1 MTKTEELLVTRYGL
15 LLSLTDLAG
24 LLNRSVDGL
33 RITLSGNN
41 QLARQIR
48 PAKIKLGRRVM
59 FKAAE
64 VARFLDEAE

>member
-1 MTKTEELLVTRYGL
+1 MTRTEELLVSRYGV
-15 LLSLTDLAG
+15 LLSLTDLAA

-41 QLARQIR
+41 ELARQIR
-48 PAKIKLGRRVM
+48 PAKVKLGRRVM

-64 VARFLDEAE
+64 LAKFLDGAE